1 MKIIDPSYEI
11 ISPIDRPY
19 IMKHLEAIGRTCYK
33 SEDKITDE
41 SAGPFIRG
49 IIKSGHEAM
58 IEHFS
63 FSVRF
68 VVNRAFTH
76 EIVRHRIA
84 SFAQESQ
91 RYVNYGK
98 EKHGSEITFIRPT
111 YHDNKKLMK
120 HWTKG
125 MTQAEKIYFL
135 MLKDGARPQDARDVL
150 PNSTKTEIVVT
161 CNLREWRTI
170 FSLRAD
176 KPAAPVM
183 REIMVP
189 FLKDMKDRLPDIFFD
204 LEFEL

>member
-1 MKIIDPSYEI
+1 MKIIEPSYEI
-11 ISPIDRPY
+11 ISPIDRTY

-41 SAGPFIRG
+41 SSAPFIRN

-63 FSVRF
+63 LSVRF
-68 VVNRAFTH
+68 VVNRSFTH

-111 YHDNKKLMK
+111 FYKNQKLMDTWELSMK
-120 HWTKG
+120 E
-125 MTQAEKIYFL
+125 AEKNYFYL
-135 MLKDGARPQDARDVL
+135 LSDGAKPQEARLVL
-150 PNSTKTEIVVT
+150 PNSTRTEIVVT
-161 CNLREWRTI
+161 CNLRELRTI
-170 FSLRAD
+170 FSLRAAT
-176 KPAAPVM
+176 PADPAM

-189 FLKDMKDRLPDIFFD
+189 LLKDMKERLPDIFFD